1 MKKAAI
7 LAAGDS
13 TRMMPLSANIPKHLL
28 PVAGKP
34 LIFHTLKAL
43 QDAGIRET
51 LVVYG
56 YRGDE
61 LRKAIDNQDWG
72 EMIIEYTLQEKRMG
86 TAHAAGYAREFA
98 GDDEIL
104 LMYGDIMV
112 EHNSFSGLIDFHHKH
127 KNSLTMAVYPVEDI
141 SAYGVVVVKDKKV
154 TDISEKPK
162 LGDVDSNLINAGI
175 FGVNPDLWDAID
187 KTELSSR
194 GEYEITDSIMML
206 ASNETVGAYTLPSW
220 WVDVGK
226 PWDLLEA
233 NKQILSTAESKMNG
247 TIEEGAVLKKN
258 VIVEEGAIIRSGAY
272 IQGPVFIGKDC
283 KIGPNCYIRPYTSLM
298 SGVKVG
304 NACEVKNSL
313 IMEESSIGH
322 LSYVGDSIIGRK
334 VNFGAGTTTA
344 NLRHDNKS
352 VNVTIKGERL
362 DSGRRKLGTII
373 GDHVKTGIGTLIY
386 PGAVLHPHAQTGIG
400 VIVDRDIQEGKLIV
414 AKQEKRELKSTSIE

>member
-1 MKKAAI
+1 MRKAAI

-43 QDAGIRET
+43 QDAGIKET

-56 YRGDE
+56 YRGEE
-61 LRKAIDNQDWG
+61 LRTAIDEQQWG
-72 EMIIEYTLQEKRMG
+72 EMSIHYTFQEKRMG

-98 GDDEIL
+98 GDDDIL
-104 LMYGDIMV
+104 LMYGDIMA
-112 EHNSFSGLIDFHHKH
+112 ESSSFKGLVDFHNKGMY
-127 KNSLTMAVYPVEDI
+127 SLTMAVFPVEDI
-141 SAYGVVVVKDKKV
+141 SAYGVVVVKDEKV

-175 FGVNPDLWDAID
+175 FGVTSELWDAID

-206 ASNETVGAYTLPSW
+206 AENESVGAYTLPSW

-233 NKQILSTAESKMNG
+233 NKQILSTAKREIKG
-247 TIEEGAVLKKN
+247 TVEEGTTLIGD
-258 VIVEEGAIIRSGAY
+258 VIVEEGAKIRSGAY
-272 IQGPVFIGKDC
+272 IQGPVYIAKGC
-283 KIGPNCYIRPYTSLM
+283 KIGPNCYIRPHTCLM
-298 SGVKVG
+298 GGVKVG

-313 IMEESSIGH
+313 VMEGSSIGH
-322 LSYVGDSIIGRK
+322 LSYVGDSIIGRQ

-352 VNVTIKGERL
+352 ISVTIKEKRVS
-362 DSGRRKLGTII
+362 SGRRKLGTII
-373 GDHVKTGIGTLIY
+373 GDFVKTGIGTLIY
-386 PGAVLHPHAQTGIG
+386 PGAILHTHAQTGIG
-400 VIVDRDIQEGKLIV
+400 VIVDRDIEEGKLVIV
-414 AKQEKRELKSTSIE
+414 KQDKMELKSTSIK